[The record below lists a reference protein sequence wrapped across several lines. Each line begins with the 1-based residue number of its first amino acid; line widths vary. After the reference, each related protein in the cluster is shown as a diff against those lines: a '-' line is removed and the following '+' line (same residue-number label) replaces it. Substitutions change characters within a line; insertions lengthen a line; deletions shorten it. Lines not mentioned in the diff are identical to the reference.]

1 MEMLSWD
8 FFDTLCGRKTGHE
21 PWRLFDVVGGH
32 GYRAVRQEA
41 ERRSDKT
48 WNGIFATLQTMTGW
62 PALRVRQLQD
72 AEWQAELDA
81 AFPIAANVAAV
92 ADGDRIVTDT
102 YFSEAQ
108 IRELADR
115 IGVPRSVEIVASWD
129 GKHSGRW
136 WKTPQAKAAS
146 LHVGDNARSDY
157 SQATANGCQAR
168 LFAAA
173 AQTQEERSVA
183 SSGRWEVAAAMR
195 AARLSSPHAEGSP
208 DQRLWVAAAQAN
220 VWFLMLAAGLVV
232 QHARRAGVRRVQFVS
247 RDTLL
252 LREAFAAAAPDIEAG
267 TFWASRETLKNPSK
281 SFIDYARESSRGSL
295 ICDLHGTGLSVRQ
308 FVDVTGVRLN
318 YVFVCGQRRME
329 PHYPCLTNLNG
340 IAYGTA
346 VEVMNYDDQGRV
358 IDVVD
363 GQPVRADLEYDV
375 HPVRVHRAAAL
386 AGIRHAI
393 RWPSNVFHEELW
405 PAAKAIGRLVDRRLL
420 RQHQVHH
427 NRVVAN

>member
-1 MEMLSWD
+1 MLSWD

-21 PWRLFDVVGGH
+21 PWRLFDVVGGED
-32 GYRAVRQEA
+32 YRSIRQEA

-48 WNGIFATLQTMTGW
+48 WDGIFATLRAMTGW
-62 PALRVRQLQD
+62 PESRVRQLQE

-92 ADGDRIVTDT
+92 AENDRIVTDT
-102 YFSEAQ
+102 YLSEAQ
-108 IRELADR
+108 IRQLADR

-136 WKTPQAKAAS
+136 WKTERAKEAT
-146 LHVGDNARSDY
+146 LHIGDNARSDY
-157 SQATANGCQAR
+157 SQATSGGCNAR

-173 AQTQEERSVA
+173 GQTHEERAVA

-195 AARLSSPHAEGSP
+195 SARLSNPHADGSP
-208 DQRLWVAAAQAN
+208 DSRRWIAAAHAN
-220 VWFLMLAAGLVV
+220 VWFLMLAAGLLV

-252 LREAFAAAAPDIEAG
+252 LREAFAAAAPDIQAG
-267 TFWASRETLKNPSK
+267 TFWASRQTLQRPSK
-281 SFIDYARESSRGSL
+281 SFIEYVRDASRGAL
-295 ICDLHGTGLSVRQ
+295 ICDLHGTGRSVQQ
-308 FVDVTGVRLN
+308 FVDATGVRLN
-318 YVFVCGQRRME
+318 YVFVCGQRHME

-346 VEVMNYDDQGRV
+346 VEVMNYDDGGRV

-363 GQPVRADLEYDV
+363 GQPVRADLEYDIE
-375 HPVRVHRAAAL
+375 PVRVHRAATL

-393 RWPSNVFHEELW
+393 RWPENVFHEELW
-405 PAAKAIGRLVDRRLL
+405 PAAKAIGRVVDRRLL

-427 NRVVAN
+427 GRVAVP